1 MMSSAVLRH
10 NEGFGVVVPALGP
23 HFDGLDESIDTGEGS
38 SAEPPVGELFEPP
51 LDQVEPGGRGGGEVE
66 MPPLPSGMSQ
76 PLGHRRGFVSR
87 QVVQHN
93 MDVEVAGDVEVDQLE
108 EPEDLFGAVP
118 WLGVVDHL
126 PGGHVESREQ
136 IGGAVP
142 LVVMGHRPC
151 PSRLQGKAGWV
162 RSSAWTWV
170 FSSKLNTTARSG
182 GSMYNP
188 TTSTQLLLEVGIV
201 GDLEGVDL
209 PRLEVMVPPDPS
221 HGVLADP
228 EPLSQRTGRPMCRPV
243 LRCLFQRDS
252 YHLSHRPFRQPRPT
266 ASSRRDPA
274 NTLHTLLG
282 ETSPPRS
289 NRLRRGPTPASDLVN
304 CHTIGCKQQRPGLNH
319 LAVRQRTR
327 TSHHLQRC
335 TLLVGKWAKGKRS
348 SVASRHTNHPS

>member
-1 MMSSAVLRH
+1 
-10 NEGFGVVVPALGP
+10 
-23 HFDGLDESIDTGEGS
+23 
-38 SAEPPVGELFEPP
+38 
-51 LDQVEPGGRGGGEVE
+51 
-66 MPPLPSGMSQ
+66 
-76 PLGHRRGFVSR
+76 
-87 QVVQHN
+87 
-93 MDVEVAGDVEVDQLE
+93 
-108 EPEDLFGAVP
+108 
-118 WLGVVDHL
+118 
-126 PGGHVESREQ
+126 
-136 IGGAVP
+136 
-142 LVVMGHRPC
+142 
-151 PSRLQGKAGWV
+151 
-162 RSSAWTWV
+162 
-170 FSSKLNTTARSG
+170 
-182 GSMYNP
+182 MYNP
-188 TTSTQLLLEVGIV
+188 TTSTSFSSKSGSLEI
-201 GDLEGVDL
+201 DLEGVDL

-252 YHLSHRPFRQPRPT
+252 YHLSHPPFRQPRPT

-335 TLLVGKWAKGKRS
+335 TLLVGNGQRGSDHQWHHATLTTQANS
-348 SVASRHTNHPS
+348 ATDH